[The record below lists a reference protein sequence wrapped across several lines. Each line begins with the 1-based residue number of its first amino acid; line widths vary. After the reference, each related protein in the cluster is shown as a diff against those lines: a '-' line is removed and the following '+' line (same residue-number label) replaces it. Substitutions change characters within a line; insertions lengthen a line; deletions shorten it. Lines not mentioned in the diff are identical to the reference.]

1 MFGLI
6 SPVGLA
12 AVGFYVYV
20 AVLAG
25 RASRK
30 AGHGWMRVAV
40 DAATWPVM
48 MWKTIEDLY
57 DA

>member
-12 AVGFYVYV
+12 AVGAYLYV

-25 RASRK
+25 RASYK
-30 AGHGWMRVAV
+30 AGNSWTRVAV
-40 DAATWPVM
+40 DAVTWPVM

-57 DA
+57 KA